1 MNGVEGRCVMDRTE
15 LLESALDSLTEGV
28 ALADQGGRVALW
40 NRAAETISG
49 FASAEIVGHC
59 VREMLDLIVVGGA
72 QQWIRQ
78 TGAEKTPGRGA
89 LVQLR
94 HKMGHE
100 VPVVA
105 RVRSLRDG
113 MGGLIGSGVMFH
125 PAESMDALPHGEL
138 GEDSSIGE
146 SQTEVEDRLVVMH
159 EDFLRSDAPL
169 GVLWVT
175 VDQARGLRR
184 THGARACEAMLEKV
198 QRMLATG
205 LRPAEEI
212 GRWGDD
218 EFLVLSHERSGPML
232 AAHAQHLAGLART
245 TDFRWWGDRVSLT
258 VSIGAAQAERGEPL
272 AGLLDRAQAAM
283 LESVR
288 AGGNHITA
296 AQGRRVCL
304 PS

>member
-1 MNGVEGRCVMDRTE
+1 VDHTE

-28 ALADQGGRVALW
+28 ALADQDGRIALW
-40 NRAAETISG
+40 NHAAETISG
-49 FASAEIVGHC
+49 FASAEIVGHV
-59 VREMLDLIVVGGA
+59 VRAMLDRIVVGGA
-72 QQWIRQ
+72 QHWVRQ
-78 TGAEKTPGRGA
+78 TDAEKARGLGS

-94 HKMGHE
+94 HKVGHQ

-105 RVRSLRDG
+105 RVLTLRDG
-113 MGGLIGSGVMFH
+113 MGARIGAGVVFH
-125 PAESMDALPHGEL
+125 PVESMDALPHGEL
-138 GEDSSIGE
+138 GEGSYVGE
-146 SQTEVEDRLVVMH
+146 SQTEVEDRLAVMH

-175 VDQARGLRR
+175 VDQACGLRR
-184 THGARACEAMLEKV
+184 THGARACEAMLEKME
-198 QRMLATG
+198 RTLAGG
-205 LRPAEEI
+205 LKPAEEI

-232 AAHAQHLAGLART
+232 AAHAQNLAGLART

-272 AGLLDRAQAAM
+272 PGLLERAQAAM

-296 AQGRRVCL
+296 SQGRPTCL

>member
-1 MNGVEGRCVMDRTE
+1 MDRTE

-28 ALADQGGRVALW
+28 ALADQDGRVALW
-40 NRAAETISG
+40 NRPAETISG
-49 FASAEIVGHC
+49 FTCAEIVGRC
-59 VREMLDLIVVGGA
+59 VRECLDLIVVGGA
-72 QQWIRQ
+72 QDWIRQ
-78 TGAEKTPGRGA
+78 MGAEKAPGRGA

-94 HKMGHE
+94 HKVGHE

-105 RVRSLRDG
+105 RVLELRDG
-113 MGGLIGSGVMFH
+113 MGARIGAGVVFH
-125 PAESMDALPHGEL
+125 PAESMDALPYGER
-138 GEDSSIGE
+138 GEDSSVGE
-146 SQTEVEDRLVVMH
+146 SQTEVEDRLAIMH
-159 EDFLRSDAPL
+159 EDFLRSDIPL

-184 THGARACEAMLEKV
+184 THGTRACEAMLEKME
-198 QRMLATG
+198 RTLANG
-205 LRPAEEI
+205 LKPAEEI

-232 AAHAQHLAGLART
+232 AGHAQNLAGLART

-272 AGLLDRAQAAM
+272 AGLLERAQAAM

-296 AQGRRVCL
+296 AQGRRACL